1 MTDLYAG
8 ALWCA
13 QVPEAKNQGSE
24 IENPCE
30 LHYFECPFVLQNQLH
45 SLDLPAE
52 LRVAGLF
59 YKGINFKVHLRDV
72 QLKITRTYK
81 QRIKWMQTNFK

>member
-1 MTDLYAG
+1 
-8 ALWCA
+8 LWCG

-24 IENPCE
+24 VENPRE
-30 LHYFECPFVLQNQLH
+30 LHYFECPFVLLDQLH

-59 YKGINFKVHLRDV
+59 YKGINFKV
-72 QLKITRTYK
+72 
-81 QRIKWMQTNFK
+81 

>member
-1 MTDLYAG
+1 MTDLYAV
-8 ALWCA
+8 ALWCG

-24 IENPCE
+24 VENPCE
-30 LHYFECPFVLQNQLH
+30 LHYFECPFVLQDQLH

-52 LRVAGLF
+52 LRVAVLF
-59 YKGINFKVHLRDV
+59 YNSINFKIHLRDV

-81 QRIKWMQTNFK
+81 QGIK